1 MTGVWCRARLAAP
14 SLAAPSR
21 HRSPSPLHSL
31 TAVEPHDI
39 ALRWVGDV
47 RGEIE
52 GTMQPSSD
60 ADIWRKRAEKARA
73 TAEAMTAPSAK
84 RDMQL
89 IAAAYERLADHA
101 ERTAKRLLMR
111 PSD

>member
-1 MTGVWCRARLAAP
+1 
-14 SLAAPSR
+14 
-21 HRSPSPLHSL
+21 
-31 TAVEPHDI
+31 
-39 ALRWVGDV
+39 
-47 RGEIE
+47 
-52 GTMQPSSD
+52 MQPSSD
-60 ADIWRKRAEKARA
+60 ADFWRKSADKARA